1 MSHLGAIRRRLKIW
15 EFIQI
20 MASTVTPRNTKLAGV
35 IHADDDDSLQSA
47 PDRAVEFI
55 TEGILEGRI
64 VPGQRLIENDLTR
77 PLGFSRGPVREAFR
91 RLDAQ
96 GVLSKAL
103 NRGAYVRILT
113 RREAMDLLLA
123 VEPIGCLIA
132 TLAAEKIAVGT
143 SAAERKQI
151 EAALLAYQEGRED
164 VSESPNQRRNF
175 YNVLMSIGGNT
186 QLPSILPVMRIHM
199 LRLQIRS
206 YLGAKD
212 RKMHIV
218 EYAAIA
224 KAVLAGDVKT
234 ADKTMR
240 LHLRG
245 QLEMLAGLPD
255 RAFPE
260 NQEK

>member
-1 MSHLGAIRRRLKIW
+1 M
-15 EFIQI
+15 
-20 MASTVTPRNTKLAGV
+20 VTAAKHVARQKGDAQAE
-35 IHADDDDSLQSA
+35 ADEVDDALQSA
-47 PDRAVEFI
+47 PDLAVEFI
-55 TEGILEGRI
+55 TEAILEGRI

-77 PLGFSRGPVREAFR
+77 PLGCSRGPVREAFR

-96 GVLSKAL
+96 GILSKAL

-113 RREAMDLLLA
+113 RKEAMDLLLA

-132 TLAAEKIAVGT
+132 TLAAQRVAAIT
-143 SAAERKQI
+143 TAAERAQI
-151 EAALLAYQEGRED
+151 EAELLPYQQGKED
-164 VSESPNQRRNF
+164 ISESPSQRRNF
-175 YNVLMSIGGNT
+175 YDVLMKIGGNT

-212 RKMHIV
+212 RKKHIT

-224 KAVLAGDVKT
+224 KAVLAGDAKK
-234 ADKTMR
+234 ADKAMR

-245 QLEMLAGLPD
+245 QHDMLADLPD
-255 RAFPE
+255 SAFPE
-260 NQEK
+260 HRDN

>member
-1 MSHLGAIRRRLKIW
+1 MVK
-15 EFIQI
+15 
-20 MASTVTPRNTKLAGV
+20 ASKRAASQKFDVPAQASDLNDT
-35 IHADDDDSLQSA
+35 LQSA
-47 PDRAVEFI
+47 PDLAVEFI
-55 TEGILEGRI
+55 TEAILEGRI

-113 RREAMDLLLA
+113 RKEAMDLLVA

-132 TLAAEKIAVGT
+132 TLAAQAVAAVT
-143 SAAERKQI
+143 SAAERSQI
-151 EAALLAYQEGRED
+151 EAALLAYQQGKED
-164 VSESPNQRRNF
+164 ISESPSQRRNF
-175 YNVLMSIGGNT
+175 YDVLIKIGGNT

-206 YLGAKD
+206 YLGASD
-212 RKMHIV
+212 RKMHIT

-224 KAVLAGDVKT
+224 RAVLAGDAKK
-234 ADKTMR
+234 ADKAMR

-245 QLEMLAGLPD
+245 QHDMLADLPD
-255 RAFPE
+255 SAFPE
-260 NQEK
+260 PRDS

>member
-1 MSHLGAIRRRLKIW
+1 
-15 EFIQI
+15 
-20 MASTVTPRNTKLAGV
+20 MAMAAKRVATPKTTGNSNTSDLEDG
-35 IHADDDDSLQSA
+35 LQSA

-96 GVLSKAL
+96 GILSKAL

-113 RREAMDLLLA
+113 RKEAMDLLLA

-132 TLAAEKIAVGT
+132 TLAAEIMAEAV
-143 SAAERKQI
+143 SAAERSRI
-151 EAALLAYQEGRED
+151 ETALLPYQQGKQD
-164 VSESPNQRRNF
+164 LSESPTQRRNF
-175 YNVLMSIGGNT
+175 YDVLMNIGGNT

-206 YLGAKD
+206 YLGASD
-212 RKMHIV
+212 RKMHIT

-224 KAVLAGDVKT
+224 KAVLAGDAKK
-234 ADKTMR
+234 ADKAMR

-245 QLEMLAGLPD
+245 QHDMLADLPES
-255 RAFPE
+255 AFPE
-260 NQEK
+260 HRDN

>member
-1 MSHLGAIRRRLKIW
+1 
-15 EFIQI
+15 
-20 MASTVTPRNTKLAGV
+20 MASTAQRRPLRQDPKQVKATETE
-35 IHADDDDSLQSA
+35 DDALQSA

-132 TLAAEKIAVGT
+132 TLAAEKLANCAT
-143 SAAERKQI
+143 AAEREQL
-151 EAALLAYQEGRED
+151 ETALAAYRQGKED
-164 VSESPNQRRNF
+164 VSESPTQRRNF
-175 YNVLMSIGGNT
+175 YDVLMTIGGNT

-206 YLGAKD
+206 YLGVRD
-212 RKMHIV
+212 RKLHIA

-224 KAVLAGDVKT
+224 KAVLAGDTKK
-234 ADKTMR
+234 ADKAMR
-240 LHLRG
+240 VHLRG
-245 QLEMLAGLPD
+245 QYDMLADLPD
-255 RAFPE
+255 SAFPE
-260 NQEK
+260 HRDN

>member
-1 MSHLGAIRRRLKIW
+1 MVAARNI
-15 EFIQI
+15 
-20 MASTVTPRNTKLAGV
+20 ASKGDNAVHTPAS
-35 IHADDDDSLQSA
+35 DDEALQSA

-113 RREAMDLLLA
+113 RTEAMDLLLA

-132 TLAAEKIAVGT
+132 TLAAQKVSAT
-143 SAAERKQI
+143 SSEAERAQF
-151 EAALLAYQEGRED
+151 EAALKPYQEGNE
-164 VSESPNQRRNF
+164 VLSESPSQRRNF
-175 YNVLMSIGGNT
+175 YDVLMTIGGNT
-186 QLPSILPVMRIHM
+186 QLPSILPAMRIHM

-206 YLGAKD
+206 YLGLKD
-212 RKMHIV
+212 RKTHIA

-224 KAVLAGDVKT
+224 KAVLTGDVKK
-234 ADKTMR
+234 ADKAMR
-240 LHLRG
+240 VHLHR
-245 QLEMLAGLPD
+245 QYDMLAELPES
-255 RAFPE
+255 AFPE
-260 NQEK
+260 HRDS

>member
-1 MSHLGAIRRRLKIW
+1 MITALERVKAKSGDPQA
-15 EFIQI
+15 E
-20 MASTVTPRNTKLAGV
+20 AVDV
-35 IHADDDDSLQSA
+35 DDALQSA
-47 PDRAVEFI
+47 PDRAVDFI

-96 GVLSKAL
+96 GILSKAL

-113 RREAMDLLLA
+113 RKEAMDLLLA

-132 TLAAEKIAVGT
+132 TLAAQKMADISPST
-143 SAAERKQI
+143 ERSKV
-151 EAALLAYQEGRED
+151 EAALLPYQQGKED
-164 VSESPNQRRNF
+164 TSESPMQRRNF
-175 YNVLMSIGGNT
+175 YDVLMNIGGNT

-212 RKMHIV
+212 RKMHIT

-224 KAVLAGDVKT
+224 KAVLAGDVKK
-234 ADKTMR
+234 ADKSMR
-240 LHLRG
+240 LHLKG
-245 QLEMLAGLPD
+245 QHDMLADLPES
-255 RAFPE
+255 AFPE
-260 NQEK
+260 HRDN